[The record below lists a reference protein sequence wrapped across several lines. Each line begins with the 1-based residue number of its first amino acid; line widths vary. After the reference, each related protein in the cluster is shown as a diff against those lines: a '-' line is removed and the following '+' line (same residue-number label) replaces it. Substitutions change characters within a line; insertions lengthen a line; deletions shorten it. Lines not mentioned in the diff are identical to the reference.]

1 MSKNF
6 ETDDEH
12 SGVKKS
18 SQGPSPGDEASA
30 RRIIADYLDQVKARL
45 PSDVAAEVI
54 PELRSHLFEQASEP
68 SGHLTSAAAWD
79 AIVAMGSPDIVAR
92 EFRRD
97 KDLADLE
104 QLQNFLDALVPPY
117 RTWFWWSI
125 IGIIIADLA
134 VIGILTSIVLLN
146 LAVVPIPLLFP
157 YILLGLAAQVWVVAG
172 VIISYLI
179 MLTLSHPH
187 GPPITEILRD
197 LMQYEHE
204 KKERVPRTQR
214 RVSKR
219 VKKFNDLTGRGH
231 LTGKTIG
238 HIVGAI
244 FTVVIALVLPIWV
257 AGYPAFDLQVLMWL
271 AVIGLGQ
278 AGLTGIRA
286 IIGKDSLPAQR
297 LLASLDVL
305 FGLSG
310 VWVLTLY
317 FYGPLSFPIP
327 WWNPATTTWTLF
339 QVKPYIMLISWLA
352 PLIILLVLFAM
363 IIEIIQVNIY
373 IQPLYNGYMIDAE
386 EFC

>member
-6 ETDDEH
+6 ETNDEH
-12 SGVKKS
+12 SGVKRS
-18 SQGPSPGDEASA
+18 SQGPSAGDDASA

-97 KDLADLE
+97 KDLADLD

-117 RTWFWWSI
+117 RNWFWLSI

-146 LAVVPIPLLFP
+146 LAVVPINLLLPF
-157 YILLGLAAQVWVVAG
+157 ILLGLAAQVWVVAG

-204 KKERVPRTQR
+204 KKERVPRTKR
-214 RVSKR
+214 RVNKR
-219 VKKFNDLTGRGH
+219 VKKFDELTGRGH

-244 FTVVIALVLPIWV
+244 IAVVVALILPIWV
-257 AGYPAFDLQVLMWL
+257 PAYPTFDIQVIYWL
-271 AVIGLGQ
+271 AVIALAQ
-278 AGLTGIRA
+278 AGFTGIRV
-286 IIGKDSLPAQR
+286 IVGKDSLPAAR
-297 LLASLDVL
+297 LLSSIDVL

-310 VWVLTLY
+310 IWILTLY

-327 WWNPATTTWTLF
+327 WTSTLGGTWTLF
-339 QVKPYIMLISWLA
+339 HVKPYIMLISWIA
-352 PLIILLVLFAM
+352 PLIILLILFAM

-373 IQPLYNGYMIDAE
+373 IQPLSNGYTIDAE